1 LEQEHQLLEEVQLQ
15 KDHKK
20 DKKEKEKKKDKD
32 EEEVSTPNTL
42 RRVFGQNEN
51 PILTQTFEFRFFSP
65 KEIEHNI
72 TPSWSGQQTDALLSR
87 LKAFVP
93 LEYPTLG
100 VNVIL
105 DGITGSGLSTL
116 MEKYCETKEH
126 TTDDHPLA
134 MAECTRDL
142 YNIGSYIPV
151 RIFKYAPRDKP
162 TEPYISFSSRL
173 LVKVDLWI
181 FVLDITKP
189 LKDDIQALIANRV
202 RLVTDFF
209 KQMKLNSAL
218 LFIGAKLD
226 EREIREFSWDD
237 GQKLAEKYGAM
248 YTEMSGAT
256 GMFVV
261 RGWNAALRAAIGHKE
276 QKLLFANLG
285 VTLF

>member
-1 LEQEHQLLEEVQLQ
+1 LLKKLQ
-15 KDHKK
+15 
-20 DKKEKEKKKDKD
+20 
-32 EEEVSTPNTL
+32 
-42 RRVFGQNEN
+42 
-51 PILTQTFEFRFFSP
+51 
-65 KEIEHNI
+65 
-72 TPSWSGQQTDALLSR
+72 
-87 LKAFVP
+87 AFIP

-105 DGITGSGLSTL
+105 DGIPGAGLTTI
-116 MEKYCETKEH
+116 MEKYCEDKEH

-134 MAECTRDL
+134 VAECTRDL

-189 LKDDIQALIANRV
+189 LKDDTMALIANRV

-209 KQMKLNSAL
+209 KQMKLNPAL